1 MRRRLELNLARRPF
15 TNDTLLLAGLGLLAA
30 AGLGLTIWNGA
41 RFFATGSQVA
51 ELEERRTVLQA
62 QVREAES
69 RERIL
74 LRDMDTARSELLA
87 SRASFASG
95 IIQARAFSWTRLFNE
110 LEQVMPLGVKL
121 VAVRPRLDEGLRIRL
136 DGIARDNESFWE
148 LQERLQAWPV
158 FGNVYPDAVQ
168 PTTAQRGLAA
178 GEIRVSLELEYFPD
192 AREKLGLPG
201 PGEEPPGDQQQAVAA
216 APPVPA
222 AAAPEPAP
230 AQEAAAQPAS
240 DPQAQPASTTPSPP
254 PPPAP
259 AREKR
264 GKKPPPQPRVGLE
277 RKSTLPPGAPGME
290 VPDLS
295 KFQRPELQGAIELPP
310 LDVIDGQLVDE
321 DGNVVPIDDVINMP
335 GGIRPGPAPD
345 LGGDLP
351 PEEGGDDGGAGPED
365 GAQPPAGQDATKPG
379 AAGRRERRP

>member
-254 PPPAP
+254 PATGTGQGEEGQEAAPPAP
-259 AREKR
+259 GGAGAEEH
-264 GKKPPPQPRVGLE
+264 PTPRRSRDGGSGPEQVPAPRAAG
-277 RKSTLPPGAPGME
+277 RHRAAAPGRHRR
-290 VPDLS
+290 PAGGRGR
-295 KFQRPELQGAIELPP
+295 QRGAHRRRDQHARWHPSRS
-310 LDVIDGQLVDE
+310 
-321 DGNVVPIDDVINMP
+321 
-335 GGIRPGPAPD
+335 RPGPGRGPSP
-345 LGGDLP
+345 GG
-351 PEEGGDDGGAGPED
+351 
-365 GAQPPAGQDATKPG
+365 
-379 AAGRRERRP
+379 GRG